1 MSDPLRNLFDK
12 SKPLFEGKGRFARFF
27 PLFDVFEN
35 LFYSSERKTSGLTHV
50 RDGSDIQRVM
60 VVVWLATFPTMF
72 FGMYNIGYQALAAL
86 EAINLAGAEHIK
98 DWHWPLVQLFSGLDP
113 NSILDCIAYG
123 AIYFIPIYLVTFF
136 VGIAWE
142 MVFAVVRQHE
152 ISEGAFV
159 TTVLFALSCPPDAP
173 LWQVALGISVGLVI
187 GKEIFGGTGKNFLN
201 PALTGRAFLYFAY
214 PASWSGDM
222 SWVAVDG
229 YTAATMLGSSAQD
242 GYANMPDA
250 FTWSNAFFGLVPGSI
265 GETSTV
271 AILVGLAILLFTKI
285 ASYRIVGGVI
295 LGTIVTS
302 YLFNLIGSDT
312 NPMFQMPFWWH
323 MVMGGYAFGLVFM
336 ATEPV
341 SGSHT
346 NTGRWIYG
354 FVIGFMVIMIRVLNP
369 AYPEGMMLAILFGNL
384 LSPLIDHFVVSR
396 NISYRVKVLNAK

>member
-35 LFYSSERKTSGLTHV
+35 LFYSSERRTSGLTHV

-86 EAINLAGAEHIK
+86 EAINLAGAEHVK

-113 NSILDCIAYG
+113 SSILDCIAYG

-142 MVFAVVRQHE
+142 MIFAVVRQHE

-229 YTAATMLGSSAQD
+229 YTAATMLGISAQD

-271 AILVGLAILLFTKI
+271 AILIGLAILLFTKI

>member
-229 YTAATMLGSSAQD
+229 YTAATMLGISAQD

-369 AYPEGMMLAILFGNL
+369 AYPEGMMLAILYGNL

>member
-86 EAINLAGAEHIK
+86 EAINLSGAEHIK

-229 YTAATMLGSSAQD
+229 YTAATMLGISAQD

-271 AILVGLAILLFTKI
+271 AILLGLAILLFTKI

>member
-72 FGMYNIGYQALAAL
+72 FGMYNIGYQALSAL
-86 EAINLAGAEHIK
+86 EAINLSGAEHVK

-142 MVFAVVRQHE
+142 MIFAVVRQHE

-229 YTAATMLGSSAQD
+229 YTAATMLGISAQD
-242 GYANMPDA
+242 GYANMPDT

-271 AILVGLAILLFTKI
+271 AILMGLAILLITKI
-285 ASYRIVGGVI
+285 ASYRIVGGII
-295 LGTIVTS
+295 LGTIATT

-346 NTGRWIYG
+346 NAGRWIYG

-396 NISYRVKVLNAK
+396 NISHRSRVLNAK

>member
-86 EAINLAGAEHIK
+86 EAINLSGAEHIK

-229 YTAATMLGSSAQD
+229 YTAATMLGISAQD

-285 ASYRIVGGVI
+285 ASYRIIGGVI

>member
-229 YTAATMLGSSAQD
+229 YTAATMRGISAQD

>member
-229 YTAATMLGSSAQD
+229 YTAATMLGISAQD

-250 FTWSNAFFGLVPGSI
+250 FTWNNAFFGLVPGSI

>member
-229 YTAATMLGSSAQD
+229 YTAATMLGISAQD

-369 AYPEGMMLAILFGNL
+369 AYPERMMLAILFGNL

>member
-159 TTVLFALSCPPDAP
+159 TTILFALSCPPDAP

-229 YTAATMLGSSAQD
+229 YTAATMLGISAQD

>member
-72 FGMYNIGYQALAAL
+72 FGMYNIGYQALSAL
-86 EAINLAGAEHIK
+86 EAINLAGAEHLK

-142 MVFAVVRQHE
+142 MIFAVVRQHE

-229 YTAATMLGSSAQD
+229 YTAATMLGISAQD
-242 GYANMPDA
+242 GYTNMPDT

-271 AILVGLAILLFTKI
+271 AILMGLAILLITKI
-285 ASYRIVGGVI
+285 ASYRIVGGII
-295 LGTIVTS
+295 LGTIATT

-346 NTGRWIYG
+346 NAGRWIYG

-369 AYPEGMMLAILFGNL
+369 AYPEGMMLAILLMNIFA
-384 LSPLIDHFVVSR
+384 PLIDHYIVQANVNKR
-396 NISYRVKVLNAK
+396 LKRVTL

>member
-229 YTAATMLGSSAQD
+229 YTAATMLGISAQD

-346 NTGRWIYG
+346 NTGRWSYG
-354 FVIGFMVIMIRVLNP
+354 FIIGFMVIMIRVLNP

>member
-201 PALTGRAFLYFAY
+201 PALTGRAVLSFAY
-214 PASWSGDM
+214 PAAWSGDM

-229 YTAATMLGSSAQD
+229 YTAATMLGISAQD

>member
-229 YTAATMLGSSAQD
+229 YTAATMLGISAQD
-242 GYANMPDA
+242 GYSNMPDA

>member
-229 YTAATMLGSSAQD
+229 YTAATMLGISAQD

>member
-229 YTAATMLGSSAQD
+229 YTAATMLGISAQD

-265 GETSTV
+265 GETSSV

>member
-35 LFYSSERKTSGLTHV
+35 LFYSSERRTSGLTHV

-173 LWQVALGISVGLVI
+173 LWQVAVGISVGLVI

-229 YTAATMLGSSAQD
+229 YTAATMLGISAQD

>member
-1 MSDPLRNLFDK
+1 MNDPLRNLFDK
-12 SKPLFEGKGRFARFF
+12 SKPSFEGKGRCARFF

-35 LFYSSERKTSGLTHV
+35 LFYSSDRKTSGLTHV

-60 VVVWLATFPTMF
+60 AIVWMATFPTMF
-72 FGMYNIGYQALAAL
+72 FGMYNIGFQALSAL
-86 EAINLAGAEHIK
+86 EAINLSGAEHAK
-98 DWHWPLVQLFSGLDP
+98 DWHWPLIQLFSGLNP
-113 NSILDCIAYG
+113 NNILDCVTYG

-142 MVFAVVRQHE
+142 MIFAVVRQHE

-229 YTAATMLGSSAQD
+229 YTAATMLGISAQD
-242 GYANMPDA
+242 GYASMPES
-250 FTWSNAFFGLVPGSI
+250 FSWSNAFFGFVPGSI

-271 AILVGLAILLFTKI
+271 AILIGLAILLFTRI
-285 ASYRIVGGVI
+285 ASYRIVGGI
-295 LGTIVTS
+295 IIGTIVTS
-302 YLFNLIGSDT
+302 YIFNIVGSDT
-312 NPMFQMPFWWH
+312 NPMFAMPFWWH

-354 FVIGFMVIMIRVLNP
+354 LVIGFMVVMIRVLNP

-396 NISYRVKVLNAK
+396 NINLRSRVINAK

>member
-142 MVFAVVRQHE
+142 MGFAVVRQHE

-229 YTAATMLGSSAQD
+229 YTAATMLGISAQD

-384 LSPLIDHFVVSR
+384 LSPFIDHFVVSR

>member
-229 YTAATMLGSSAQD
+229 YTAATMLGISAQD

-312 NPMFQMPFWWH
+312 NAMFQMAFWWH

>member
-1 MSDPLRNLFDK
+1 MGDPLRNLFDK

-86 EAINLAGAEHIK
+86 EAINLSGAEHIK

-229 YTAATMLGSSAQD
+229 YTAATMLGISAQD

>member
-1 MSDPLRNLFDK
+1 MKVIRNFFDNQ
-12 SKPLFEGKGRFARFF
+12 KPNFSPGGKREKYF
-27 PLFDVFEN
+27 PLYDVFEN
-35 LFYSSERKTSGLTHV
+35 LFFLSKNKTTNPIHV
-50 RDGSDIQRVM
+50 RDAIDIQRVM
-60 VVVWLATFPTMF
+60 AIVWISTFPAMF
-72 FGMYNIGYQALAAL
+72 FGMYNIGSQSL
-86 EAINLAGAEHIK
+86 EYLSLINSQNTG
-98 DWHWPLVQLFSGLDP
+98 DWHHYLISPVGYNPDNFINKFWF
-113 NSILDCIAYG
+113 G
-123 AIYFIPIYLVTFF
+123 AMYFMPIYAVTFI
-136 VGIAWE
+136 VGFAWE
-142 MVFAVVRQHE
+142 MLFAIIRKHE
-152 ISEGAFV
+152 INEGFFV
-159 TTVLFALSCPPDAP
+159 SSVLFALSCPPDIP
-173 LWQVALGISVGLVI
+173 LWQAALGITFGIVI

-229 YTAATMLGSSAQD
+229 YTAATMLGISAQD

>member
-12 SKPLFEGKGRFARFF
+12 SKPLFECKGRFARFF

-229 YTAATMLGSSAQD
+229 YTAATMLGISAQD

>member
-72 FGMYNIGYQALAAL
+72 FGMYNIGYQALSAL
-86 EAINLAGAEHIK
+86 EAINLAGAEHVK

-142 MVFAVVRQHE
+142 MIFAVVRQHE

-229 YTAATMLGSSAQD
+229 YTAATMLGISAQD
-242 GYANMPDA
+242 GYANMPDT

-271 AILVGLAILLFTKI
+271 AILMGLAILLIPKI
-285 ASYRIVGGVI
+285 ASYRIVGGII
-295 LGTIVTS
+295 LGTIATT

-346 NTGRWIYG
+346 NAGRWIYG

-396 NISYRVKVLNAK
+396 NISHRSRVLNAK

>member
-1 MSDPLRNLFDK
+1 MGDPLRNLFDK

-159 TTVLFALSCPPDAP
+159 PTVLFALSCPPDAP

-229 YTAATMLGSSAQD
+229 YTAATMLGISAQD

-271 AILVGLAILLFTKI
+271 AILLGLAILLFTKI

>member
-1 MSDPLRNLFDK
+1 MGDPLRNLFDK

-229 YTAATMLGSSAQD
+229 YTAATMLGISAQD

>member
-1 MSDPLRNLFDK
+1 MSDPLRDLFDK
-12 SKPLFEGKGRFARFF
+12 SKPSFEGKGRFARFF

-35 LFYSSERKTSGLTHV
+35 LFYSSDRKTSGLTHV

-60 VVVWLATFPTMF
+60 AIVWMATFPTMF
-72 FGMYNIGYQALAAL
+72 FGMYNIGFQALSAL
-86 EAINLAGAEHIK
+86 EAINLSGAEHLK
-98 DWHWPLVQLFSGLDP
+98 DWHWPLIQLFSGLDP
-113 NSILDCIAYG
+113 NNILDSVTYG

-142 MVFAVVRQHE
+142 MIFAVVRQHE

-229 YTAATMLGSSAQD
+229 YTAATMLGISAQD
-242 GYANMPDA
+242 GYASMPES
-250 FTWSNAFFGLVPGSI
+250 FSWSNAFFGFVPGSI

-271 AILVGLAILLFTKI
+271 AILIGLAILLFTRI
-285 ASYRIVGGVI
+285 ASYRIVGGI
-295 LGTIVTS
+295 IIGTIVTS
-302 YLFNLIGSDT
+302 YLFNIVGSDT
-312 NPMFQMPFWWH
+312 NPMFAMPFWWH

-354 FVIGFMVIMIRVLNP
+354 LVIGFMVVMIRVLNP

-396 NISYRVKVLNAK
+396 NINLRSRVINAK

>member
-1 MSDPLRNLFDK
+1 
-12 SKPLFEGKGRFARFF
+12 
-27 PLFDVFEN
+27 
-35 LFYSSERKTSGLTHV
+35 
-50 RDGSDIQRVM
+50 
-60 VVVWLATFPTMF
+60 
-72 FGMYNIGYQALAAL
+72 
-86 EAINLAGAEHIK
+86 
-98 DWHWPLVQLFSGLDP
+98 
-113 NSILDCIAYG
+113 
-123 AIYFIPIYLVTFF
+123 
-136 VGIAWE
+136 
-142 MVFAVVRQHE
+142 
-152 ISEGAFV
+152 
-159 TTVLFALSCPPDAP
+159 
-173 LWQVALGISVGLVI
+173 
-187 GKEIFGGTGKNFLN
+187 
-201 PALTGRAFLYFAY
+201 
-214 PASWSGDM
+214 
-222 SWVAVDG
+222 
-229 YTAATMLGSSAQD
+229 
-242 GYANMPDA
+242 MPDA

>member
-72 FGMYNIGYQALAAL
+72 FGMYNIGYQALSAL
-86 EAINLAGAEHIK
+86 EAINLAGAEHVK

-142 MVFAVVRQHE
+142 MIFAVVRQHE

-229 YTAATMLGSSAQD
+229 YTAATMLGISAQD
-242 GYANMPDA
+242 GYANMPDT

-271 AILVGLAILLFTKI
+271 AILMGLAILLITKI
-285 ASYRIVGGVI
+285 ASYRIVGGII
-295 LGTIVTS
+295 LGTIATT

-346 NTGRWIYG
+346 NAGRWIYG

-396 NISYRVKVLNAK
+396 NISYRSRVLNAK

>member
-50 RDGSDIQRVM
+50 RDGSDIQRIM

-229 YTAATMLGSSAQD
+229 YTAATMLGISAQD

>member
-229 YTAATMLGSSAQD
+229 YTAATMLGISAQD

-295 LGTIVTS
+295 LGTLVTS
-302 YLFNLIGSDT
+302 YLFTLIGSDT

>member
-72 FGMYNIGYQALAAL
+72 FGMYNIGYQALSAL
-86 EAINLAGAEHIK
+86 EAINLAGAEHVK

-113 NSILDCIAYG
+113 NNILDCIAYG
-123 AIYFIPIYLVTFF
+123 AIYFIPIYVVTFF

-142 MVFAVVRQHE
+142 MIFAVVRQHE

-229 YTAATMLGSSAQD
+229 YTAATMLGISAQD
-242 GYANMPDA
+242 GYANMPDT

-271 AILVGLAILLFTKI
+271 AILMGLAILLITKI
-285 ASYRIVGGVI
+285 ASYRIVGGII
-295 LGTIVTS
+295 LGTIATT

-346 NTGRWIYG
+346 NAGRWIYG

-396 NISYRVKVLNAK
+396 NISHRSRVLNAK